1 MKNNNRIITY
11 SLLAYINNNS
21 SDIKSS
27 LDIFVPLIKRVLSQL
42 KIEGISRGGN
52 ITEIKEI
59 ADKEYGLD
67 FPVSVLTRILN
78 TIKKE
83 INTEEEEKIII
94 HNDGSFDIRKYTF
107 NEYEDIISEQ
117 KRRIDDVETLFKEF
131 KQNQTIEDFDTDT
144 IFEFIEK
151 NKYNLSKYLSD
162 KTNPNQKDF
171 TLEAQFILFFK
182 ESKEIY
188 ETIKDIYLGSILSC
202 YIEYKP
208 EIIANNKQVELLL
221 DTNFIVGLLDLN
233 TEESTHTCRTLLN
246 IANKNKYVVSILP
259 RTIQETKNL
268 LKNKADD
275 FNTSYLRKKVNPED
289 VFNACE
295 RRNLTKTDL
304 EKIIDNI
311 EKELSF
317 YGINLIKTS
326 FAEVVIRNT
335 EEFKKFK
342 KIRWDVEIS
351 ALHDA
356 EAILYVKKKRGRNIT
371 KFEEVNC
378 WFVNNA
384 FSNSTYSFNSNKGI
398 QPEMI
403 KADDL
408 LNILWLSNPS
418 MTKDFSSND
427 LGNIGLS
434 SSISL
439 TLGRNLPRT
448 RVLKEFDDNLCKYA
462 QDNISDEDVSNIA
475 KRITSKRLSNSE
487 IEDINNLAQ
496 QEDKSA
502 YFNRLNAISDKQKEE
517 DKKLKDTF
525 SRVATRFIEETKKA
539 IEVRKGYE
547 SKSDDLQQELDKK
560 DTKIKRLKEQIEEDL
575 KDYEV
580 KKWQKKSQ
588 NVFLIALII
597 SIIIYF
603 IILLYCSEW
612 DLKEISKTWKENEF
626 LAWICT
632 GILVFINL
640 YFGYRWNQTCTPT
653 QIEAYKRN
661 IKLSKDLNI

>member
-42 KIEGISRGGN
+42 KIEGISRGGS

-67 FPVSVLTRILN
+67 FPVPVLTRILN

-117 KRRIDDVETLFKEF
+117 KRKIEKVENLFRNFKEI
-131 KQNQTIEDFDTDT
+131 QTTIEFDTNT

-151 NKYNLSKYLSD
+151 NKYNLSQYLSG
-162 KTNPNQKDF
+162 KKVPNEKDF
-171 TLEAQFILFFK
+171 TLEAQFILFFRNA
-182 ESKEIY
+182 EEIY
-188 ETIKDIYLGSILSC
+188 ETIKDIYLGAILSC

-208 EIIANNKQVELLL
+208 EITTNNKQVELLL

-233 TEESTHTCRTLLN
+233 TEESTHTCRTLIN
-246 IANKNKYVVSILP
+246 IANKNGYVVSVLP

-268 LKNKADD
+268 LKNKADN
-275 FNTSYLRKKVNPED
+275 FNTSYLQKKINPED

-304 EKIIDNI
+304 ERIIDNI
-311 EKELSF
+311 EKELNNYEINFIGSSF
-317 YGINLIKTS
+317 NAETVKKT
-326 FAEVVIRNT
+326 T
-335 EEFKKFK
+335 EFKEFK
-342 KIRWDVEIS
+342 KIRETEIS

-356 EAILYVKKKRGRNIT
+356 EAVLYVKRKRGGNVK
-371 KFEEVNC
+371 KFEDVNC

-384 FSNSTYSFNSNKGI
+384 FSNSIYTLNPNKGV

-418 MTKDFSSND
+418 MGKDFSSND

-439 TLGRNLPRT
+439 TLSKNLPKT

-462 QDNISDEDVSNIA
+462 QENISDEDVSNIA
-475 KRITSKRLSNSE
+475 KRITSKGLSNSE

-502 YFNRLNAISDKQKEE
+502 YFDRLNAISNKQKEE
-517 DKKLKDTF
+517 DSKLINKFGRTLKLLEIETIRATQ
-525 SRVATRFIEETKKA
+525 SRKEYERKSAGYDENLTKKDEE
-539 IEVRKGYE
+539 I
-547 SKSDDLQQELDKK
+547 Q
-560 DTKIKRLKEQIEEDL
+560 RLKKQREEDF
-575 KDYEV
+575 KDGEV

-588 NVFLIALII
+588 NVFWRTLII
-597 SIIIYF
+597 SVIIYF
-603 IILLYCSEW
+603 IILLYYSEW
-612 DLKEISKTWKENEF
+612 NLKEISKSWKENKF
-626 LAWICT
+626 LAWFFTIFLS
-632 GILVFINL
+632 IINS
-640 YFGYRWNQTCTPT
+640 YFGYRWNQTSTPT

-661 IKLSKDLNI
+661 IKLPKDLNI

>member
-27 LDIFVPLIKRVLSQL
+27 LDIFLPLIKRVLSQL
-42 KIEGISRGGN
+42 RIEGISRGGS

-67 FPVSVLTRILN
+67 FPVPVLKRILN

-94 HNDGSFDIRKYTF
+94 HKDGSFDIRKYTF

-117 KRRIDDVETLFKEF
+117 KRKIEKVENLFGNFKEI
-131 KQNQTIEDFDTDT
+131 QTTIEFDTNT

-151 NKYNLSKYLSD
+151 NKYHLSQYLSG
-162 KTNPNQKDF
+162 KKVPNEKDF
-171 TLEAQFILFFK
+171 TLEAQFISFFRNA
-182 ESKEIY
+182 EEIY
-188 ETIKDIYLGSILSC
+188 ETIKDIYLGAILSC

-208 EIIANNKQVELLL
+208 EITTNNKQVELLL

-233 TEESTHTCRTLLN
+233 TEESTHTCRTLIN
-246 IANKNKYVVSILP
+246 IANKNGYVVSILP

-268 LKNKADD
+268 LKNKADN
-275 FNTSYLRKKVNPED
+275 FNTSYLQKKINPED

-304 EKIIDNI
+304 ERIIDNI
-311 EKELSF
+311 EKELNNYEINFISSSF
-317 YGINLIKTS
+317 NAETVKKT
-326 FAEVVIRNT
+326 T
-335 EEFKKFK
+335 EFKEFK
-342 KIRWDVEIS
+342 KIRETEIS

-356 EAILYVKKKRGRNIT
+356 EAILYVKKKRGRNIV

-418 MTKDFSSND
+418 MGKDFSSND

-439 TLGRNLPRT
+439 TLSKNLPKT

-462 QDNISDEDVSNIA
+462 QGNISDEDVSNIA
-475 KRITSKRLSNSE
+475 KRITSKGLSNSE
-487 IEDINNLAQ
+487 IEDVNNLAQ
-496 QEDKSA
+496 ENKEA
-502 YFNRLNAISDKQKEE
+502 YFN
-517 DKKLKDTF
+517 KLKEI
-525 SRVATRFIEETKKA
+525 SNK
-539 IEVRKGYE
+539 
-547 SKSDDLQQELDKK
+547 
-560 DTKIKRLKEQIEEDL
+560 QIEEDSKLINKFGRTL
-575 KDYEV
+575 KLLETETIRATQSRKEYERKSADYDKNLTKKDEEIQRLKKQREEDFKDDKV

-588 NVFLIALII
+588 NVFWRTLII
-597 SIIIYF
+597 SVIIYF
-603 IILLYCSEW
+603 IILLYYSEW
-612 DLKEISKTWKENEF
+612 NLKEISKSWKENEF
-626 LAWICT
+626 LAWIFA
-632 GILVFINL
+632 IFLLIINSYL
-640 YFGYRWNQTCTPT
+640 GYRWNQTCTPT

-661 IKLSKDLNI
+661 IKVPKDLNI